1 MAQGPAPISE
11 VLAAGILMRAGWD
24 DSCVLLDPMC
34 GSGTF
39 LTEAA
44 LMAAHVPPG
53 IFRDHFA
60 FERWLDF
67 DQSLLDEVLEEW
79 DEVEPKHKIYG
90 SDINPKA
97 IAIARANIQRAGVQK
112 YIDLNVCP
120 IDDYTL
126 DNRPADTG
134 IVVMNPPYGERMR
147 PESVE
152 GLYGSIGSTLKHAFS
167 GWKAW
172 IISSGQEGFDAVGLK
187 QSVRQELYNGSL
199 PCELRG
205 YELFAGKR
213 DEHLQELSDAG
224 ELTPVEERGSFY
236 REQEDFRRSMTGYRK
251 DGRTFDSD
259 REPEETTD
267 SLPSEQG
274 WMTIGSRAD
283 RAAMMIGRS
292 VPASSDRVAIGRT
305 RRSKTGGGPS
315 IWIKKSRRKAD
326 GFSSYSFFSIDYAMD
341 PETGV
346 THLSIGVI
354 IYLEGLSV
362 RHPKGAR
369 SIGIGHPRNA

>member
-1 MAQGPAPISE
+1 M
-11 VLAAGILMRAGWD
+11 
-24 DSCVLLDPMC
+24 
-34 GSGTF
+34 
-39 LTEAA
+39 
-44 LMAAHVPPG
+44 
-53 IFRDHFA
+53 
-60 FERWLDF
+60 
-67 DQSLLDEVLEEW
+67 
-79 DEVEPKHKIYG
+79 EPKHKIYG

-134 IVVMNPPYGERMR
+134 IIVMNPPYGERMR

-259 REPEETTD
+259 REHRPHRGGKPYGKLPAGDHGDSEER
-267 SLPSEQG
+267 PRRFER
-274 WMTIGSRAD
+274 RAGED
-283 RAAMMIGRS
+283 GPRHRR
-292 VPASSDRVAIGRT
+292 SDRRDDRQPAFRARLDDDRKP
-305 RRSKTGGGPS
+305 RRP
-315 IWIKKSRRKAD
+315 RRYD
-326 GFSSYSFFSIDYAMD
+326 DREERPRVFR
-341 PETGV
+341 PR
-346 THLSIGVI
+346 
-354 IYLEGLSV
+354 
-362 RHPKGAR
+362 RHR
-369 SIGIGHPRNA
+369 EDSEE